1 MRVTKCLRNM
11 RDIAVTR
18 ETALSQRD
26 PLLAGGSW
34 DHTCRAPTMESTV
47 EAITAETRGAVA
59 SGSERI
65 GNIERT
71 ESAADACTATGPR
84 HGLDAFPIAD
94 DRCPDKMARFRAC
107 SVAVDT
113 LSDSS
118 PSEAI
123 TASASAET
131 TADPRRDTLKSLVAG
146 GAAGA
151 VAKTCLAPIDRTKIL
166 LQVSRIHGDTR
177 AYVSVLSTVR
187 TIFHEEGVRGFFRG
201 NSATLTRI
209 APYAAIQFSAF
220 ETYNGLLTRRYTAWR
235 RRDHTDEASQAPPTA
250 LRFVAG
256 AAAGTTAVIA
266 TYPLDVVRTP
276 CPSDGTA
283 PRHPPRVALAASL
296 GRLAGAV
303 PRIGRHARGH
313 CAVRRGEFLHLRP
326 VAAIPDDARPH
337 GATCDGVGAGVRW
350 RGRSVRPDA
359 GVSAGDAAASGALL
373 PAAALSDIRGR
384 FHREQHGGAGAGRLG
399 ERARPAAAARQHGR
413 APPRRL
419 AVAGGHCAQRGRA
432 GAVSRPQSELREW
445 LGAPPSSY
453 SAARGA

>member
-1 MRVTKCLRNM
+1 MERVVR
-11 RDIAVTR
+11 
-18 ETALSQRD
+18 
-26 PLLAGGSW
+26 
-34 DHTCRAPTMESTV
+34 ESTV

-151 VAKTCLAPIDRTKIL
+151 VAKTCMAPIDRTKIL

-220 ETYNGLLTRRYTAWR
+220 ETCNGLLTRRYTAWR

-266 TYPLDVVRTP
+266 TYPLDVVRTRLAAHTLTQLAHAAE
-276 CPSDGTA
+276 DHARRTA
-283 PRHPPRVALAASL
+283 RRHGILHELRSLHHSGGLRALYPGLAATLVGIVPYAGVNFYTYGLLRQYLTTHGHMERHATVSALACGGVAGL
-296 GRLAGAV
+296 FGQTLAYPLETLRRRA
-303 PRIGRHARGH
+303 H
-313 CAVRRGEFLHLRP
+313 CSPPQRS
-326 VAAIPDDARPH
+326 
-337 GATCDGVGAGVRW
+337 AT
-350 RGRSVRPDA
+350 S
-359 GVSAGDAAASGALL
+359 AAASTVNSMAVPALDGWESAL
-373 PAAALSDIRGR
+373 GQQPLRASTAAHRRGVWRSLVDIVRSEGVLALYRG
-384 FHREQHGGAGAGRLG
+384 LSLNYVKT
-399 ERARPAAAARQHGR
+399 
-413 APPRRL
+413 APTVGISF
-419 AVAGGHCAQRGRA
+419 AVYEK
-432 GAVSRPQSELREW
+432 VREW